1 MTSRPQSA
9 ARRKAPEQRRAEMI
23 EAAAAIAM
31 RDGLDKVT
39 AKRVAVALGVRPGL
53 VDHYFSADQLVAA
66 AFAHAASAERNQ
78 VFGEAESV
86 PDPVA
91 RLRRVMAGWLEPG
104 HDELSLLWL
113 DAWQACRH
121 RPALR
126 EEVAAQMH
134 EDVRRLAELIK
145 LGVDSGQLGVDKPE
159 TAALQIMSLVDALS
173 VQSAIRGTFDYT
185 DVRTLVTAV
194 TEQILGLLPSHGRA
208 PRPFGPR
215 RVPALHATEE
225 RIPLAPGEPQD
236 GPAPVLAVADADL
249 APGQVRYLYAVA
261 VGETEGSLEPGR
273 VHLLTPRHADVV
285 QPDVYI

>member
-9 ARRKAPEQRRAEMI
+9 ARRKAPAQRRAEMI
-23 EAAAAIAM
+23 DAAAAIAL

-39 AKRVAVALGVRPGL
+39 AKRIAAVLGVRPGL

-66 AFAHAASAERNQ
+66 AFVHAASAERNE
-78 VFGEAESV
+78 VFGEAEPA

-91 RLRRVMAGWLEPG
+91 ALRRLMASWLEPD
-104 HDELSLLWL
+104 HDEFSLLWL

-134 EDVRRLAELIK
+134 EDVRRLAHLIK
-145 LGVDSGQLGVDKPE
+145 LGVDGGQLGVDKPD

-173 VQSAIRGTFDYT
+173 IQSATRGTFDYT

-194 TEQILGLLPSHGRA
+194 TEQILGLSL
-208 PRPFGPR
+208 GP
-215 RVPALHATEE
+215 
-225 RIPLAPGEPQD
+225 
-236 GPAPVLAVADADL
+236 
-249 APGQVRYLYAVA
+249 
-261 VGETEGSLEPGR
+261 
-273 VHLLTPRHADVV
+273 
-285 QPDVYI
+285 

>member
-31 RDGLDKVT
+31 HDGLDKVT

-66 AFAHAASAERNQ
+66 AFAHAASAERNE

-104 HDELSLLWL
+104 HDEFSLLWL

-126 EEVAAQMH
+126 GEVAAQMH

-145 LGVDSGQLGVDKPE
+145 LGVDSGQLGVDKPD

-173 VQSAIRGTFDYT
+173 VQSAMRGTFDYT
-185 DVRTLVTAV
+185 EVRTLVMAV
-194 TEQILGLLPSHGRA
+194 TEQILGLLACRAGMGTWFLRGR
-208 PRPFGPR
+208 G
-215 RVPALHATEE
+215 
-225 RIPLAPGEPQD
+225 GEPE
-236 GPAPVLAVADADL
+236 GGERGRGEVVLGGVDH
-249 APGQVRYLYAVA
+249 PE
-261 VGETEGSLEPGR
+261 VG
-273 VHLLTPRHADVV
+273 ADV
-285 QPDVYI
+285 QFGRLDEQCHYR